1 MKSAKIIFTLL
12 TLFCVSLHLQA
23 GKIITESMQSKVL
36 NAERHYN
43 VYLPDGYDPNGDRT
57 YPVLYLLHGLGD
69 DHTGWTIKGN
79 LQIVVDELIRSEEV
93 VPLIIIMPNAG
104 GDVSKGDWCGYFNM
118 PGWPYEQFFFNEF
131 MPYVEK
137 KFRIQS
143 DKAHRAVSGLS
154 MGGGGSVVYCQKH
167 PELFSS
173 CYAFSAWLDQEV
185 DEKKRQETTKL
196 AYVQVSVSDNSC
208 LNFLKTADK
217 DKLRTVKWFLDCGD
231 DDFLLEI
238 NEKFHMMMRNS
249 NIKCEF
255 RVRNGTHNWEY
266 WHTGLRTSLPFAS
279 RNFGK

>member
-93 VPLIIIMPNAG
+93 VPLIIIMPNAD

-131 MPYVEK
+131 TS
-137 KFRIQS
+137 FF
-143 DKAHRAVSGLS
+143 SGKLTKVIVIRS
-154 MGGGGSVVYCQKH
+154 ETAAYEICVC
-167 PELFSS
+167 
-173 CYAFSAWLDQEV
+173 
-185 DEKKRQETTKL
+185 KR
-196 AYVQVSVSDNSC
+196 S
-208 LNFLKTADK
+208 
-217 DKLRTVKWFLDCGD
+217 
-231 DDFLLEI
+231 I
-238 NEKFHMMMRNS
+238 S
-249 NIKCEF
+249 NCDLQACF
-255 RVRNGTHNWEY
+255 TC
-266 WHTGLRTSLPFAS
+266 SL
-279 RNFGK
+279 